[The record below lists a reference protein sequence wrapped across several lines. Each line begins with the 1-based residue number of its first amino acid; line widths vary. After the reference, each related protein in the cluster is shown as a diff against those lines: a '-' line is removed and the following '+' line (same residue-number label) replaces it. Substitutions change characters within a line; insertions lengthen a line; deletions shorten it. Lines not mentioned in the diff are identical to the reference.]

1 MELKIVKKELNTT
14 ITEVT
19 IVEHEGKDYV
29 VTDYVNSENGKII
42 DTEIEDELG
51 YLVNMDIA
59 EEIIDFLK
67 SNEK

>member
-1 MELKIVKKELNTT
+1 MKIVRKESNTT

>member
-1 MELKIVKKELNTT
+1 MKIVRKESNTT

-42 DTEIEDELG
+42 DTEIEDEIG
-51 YLVNMDIA
+51 RAHV
-59 EEIIDFLK
+59 
-67 SNEK
+67 

>member
-1 MELKIVKKELNTT
+1 MKIVKKELNTT

>member
-1 MELKIVKKELNTT
+1 MKIVRRELNTT

-19 IVEHEGKDYV
+19 IVEHEGKSYV

-42 DTEIEDELG
+42 DTEIKDELG
-51 YLVNMDIA
+51 YLVDMDIA
-59 EEIIDFLK
+59 EEIIDFLE

>member
-1 MELKIVKKELNTT
+1 MKIVKKELNTT

-59 EEIIDFLK
+59 EEIIEFLE

>member
-1 MELKIVKKELNTT
+1 MKIVRRELNTT

-29 VTDYVNSENGKII
+29 VTDYINSENGKII